1 MSKKLL
7 STLLLLLCAPLAWA
21 QDQPATATATAAGE
35 WQSTFFDSPTVA
47 LPLLI
52 AAAVQHSAQLKALD
66 SEQSMSEQDVK
77 ITKKGI
83 LGLVNA
89 GANYSYGNL
98 AGVALADPSNPSQFT
113 TFSSGRYSTGV
124 GLSIP
129 LDRVT
134 TQGNLVKRAK
144 LNLERNKSLR
154 QEREN
159 QIRQQIVQA
168 YQNLLLARK
177 ILTIRQEASVTAQ
190 TSYKLA
196 EKQFRQGQMPL
207 TDFTAASTQL
217 TEVAVAETGA
227 RSVYET
233 SFMLLEEIVGTKI
246 STLMTTR

>member
-1 MSKKLL
+1 MIKKLL
-7 STLLLLLCAPLAWA
+7 STLLLLLCASLAWA
-21 QDQPATATATAAGE
+21 QDQPAAASD
-35 WQSTFFDSPTVA
+35 WQSIFFESPTVA
-47 LPLLI
+47 IPLLT
-52 AAAVQHSAQLKALD
+52 AAAIQHSAQLKALE
-66 SEQSMSEQDVK
+66 SEQGMSEQDIK

-83 LGLVNA
+83 LSLVAA

-113 TFSSGRYSTGV
+113 TYNSGRYSTGI
-124 GLSIP
+124 GLTIP
-129 LDRVT
+129 FDRVA

-168 YQNLLLARK
+168 YQSLLLAK
-177 ILTIRQEASVTAQ
+177 KLLTIRQEASVTLQ
-190 TSYKLA
+190 TSYRLA

-207 TDFTAASTQL
+207 SDFSAASSQL
-217 TEVAVAETGA
+217 TEVAVAEASA
-227 RSVYET
+227 RSLYET

>member
-21 QDQPATATATAAGE
+21 QDQPAATAPAGD
-35 WQSTFFDSPTVA
+35 WQNTFFESPTVA

-66 SEQSMSEQDVK
+66 AEQGMSEQDIK

-83 LGLVNA
+83 LSLVSA

-98 AGVALADPSNPSQFT
+98 AGVALADPSNPGQFT

-124 GLSIP
+124 GLTIP

-134 TQGNLVKRAK
+134 TQGNLVKRAQ
-144 LNLERNKSLR
+144 LNAERNRSLR

-159 QIRQQIVQA
+159 QIRQQIVQS

-190 TSYKLA
+190 TSYRLA

-207 TDFTAASTQL
+207 TDFSAASNQL
-217 TEVAVAETGA
+217 TEVAVAETSA
-227 RSVYET
+227 RSLYET
-233 SFMLLEEIVGTKI
+233 SFMLLEELVGTKI